1 MSIYHIIH
9 ASKYLSLQKNYI
21 MKNKHILFLLLISL
35 ISISSCTM
43 EKRHYQSGYYI
54 DWKKNVNNSVAERV
68 IPSDLEKINAKTIN
82 PSQFLASANDDI
94 ILTNSSNTDFSTLKS
109 EKNTS
114 DVKASEKTQT
124 KLTVK
129 EKIKV
134 VKAVN
139 KMKKAAKRGDADGI
153 PTVLLFVLAVLLPPL
168 AVGLVTDWDLEQTLI
183 SLGLTFLCWLP
194 GIIHAIIVVNRNR
207 SY

>member
-1 MSIYHIIH
+1 
-9 ASKYLSLQKNYI
+9 
-21 MKNKHILFLLLISL
+21 MKNKHLLFLLLISF
-35 ISISSCTM
+35 IGISSCTL

-54 DWKKNVNNSVAERV
+54 DWKKNVNNTAAERV

-82 PSQFLASANDDI
+82 SSQFSASTNEDI
-94 ILTNSSNTDFSTLKS
+94 ILISSNNSENSTFKS
-109 EKNTS
+109 EKNTRE
-114 DVKASEKTQT
+114 VKASEKAPS

-129 EKIKV
+129 DKIKV
-134 VKAVN
+134 VKAVK

-183 SLGLTFLCWLP
+183 SLGLTFLFWLP
-194 GIIHAIIVVNRNR
+194 GIIYAIIVVDRNR
-207 SY
+207 GY

>member
-1 MSIYHIIH
+1 
-9 ASKYLSLQKNYI
+9 

-54 DWKKNVNNSVAERV
+54 DWKKNAKNTAAERTTPTNV
-68 IPSDLEKINAKTIN
+68 ERINAKTIETT
-82 PSQFLASANDDI
+82 PFSASANEDI
-94 ILTNSSNTDFSTLKS
+94 ILNSSSNSDFSAFKS

-114 DVKASEKTQT
+114 DVKASEKAQS

-129 EKIKV
+129 DKIKV

-207 SY
+207 GY

>member
-1 MSIYHIIH
+1 
-9 ASKYLSLQKNYI
+9 
-21 MKNKHILFLLLISL
+21 MKNKHLLFLLLISL
-35 ISISSCTM
+35 IGISSCTM

-54 DWKKNVNNSVAERV
+54 DWKNNSKNTAVERTKTDNV
-68 IPSDLEKINAKTIN
+68 DKINSKTIDQ
-82 PSQFLASANDDI
+82 SQFSASTNEDI
-94 ILTNSSNTDFSTLKS
+94 ILTSSKTSEVAAIKT
-109 EKNTS
+109 EKNS
-114 DVKASEKTQT
+114 NDVKAADKAQT

-129 EKIKV
+129 DKVKV

-139 KMKKAAKRGDADGI
+139 KMKKAAKRSDADGI

-183 SLGLTFLCWLP
+183 SLGLTILCWLP
-194 GIIHAIIVVNRNR
+194 GIIHAIIVVDRNR

>member
-9 ASKYLSLQKNYI
+9 AAKYLSLQKNYI
-21 MKNKHILFLLLISL
+21 MKNKHLLFLLLISF
-35 ISISSCTM
+35 IGISSCTL

-54 DWKKNVNNSVAERV
+54 DWKNNVKNTAAERV
-68 IPSDLEKINAKTIN
+68 IPLDLEKINAKTIN
-82 PSQFLASANDDI
+82 PSQFSASTNEDI
-94 ILTNSSNTDFSTLKS
+94 ILTTSKNSEVSIIKS
-109 EKNTS
+109 EKNIS
-114 DVKASEKTQT
+114 DVKASEKAQS

-129 EKIKV
+129 DKIKV

-183 SLGLTFLCWLP
+183 SLGLTILCWLP
-194 GIIHAIIVVNRNR
+194 GIIHAIIVVDRNR
-207 SY
+207 RY

>member
-1 MSIYHIIH
+1 
-9 ASKYLSLQKNYI
+9 

-54 DWKKNVNNSVAERV
+54 DWKNNSKNTAAERTS
-68 IPSDLEKINAKTIN
+68 PSNREKINSKT
-82 PSQFLASANDDI
+82 SDQYQLSASTNEDI
-94 ILTNSSNTDFSTLKS
+94 ILISSNNSENSTFKS

-114 DVKASEKTQT
+114 EVKSSEKAPS

-129 EKIKV
+129 DKIKV
-134 VKAVN
+134 AKAVN

-153 PTVLLFVLAVLLPPL
+153 PTVVLFILAVLLPPL

-183 SLGLTFLCWLP
+183 SVGLTFLCWFP
-194 GIIHAIIVVNRNR
+194 GIVHAIIVVSRAR
-207 SY
+207 P

>member
-1 MSIYHIIH
+1 M
-9 ASKYLSLQKNYI
+9 QKNYI

-54 DWKKNVNNSVAERV
+54 DWKNNVKNTAAERTTPTN
-68 IPSDLEKINAKTIN
+68 IERINAKTIETT
-82 PSQFLASANDDI
+82 PFSASANEDI
-94 ILTNSSNTDFSTLKS
+94 ILTTSNNSDISTFKT

-114 DVKASEKTQT
+114 DVKASEKAQS

-129 EKIKV
+129 DKIKA

-139 KMKKAAKRGDADGI
+139 KMKKATKRSDADGI

-183 SLGLTFLCWLP
+183 SVGLTFLCWLP
-194 GIIHAIIVVNRNR
+194 GIVHAIIVVSRAR
-207 SY
+207 P

>member
-1 MSIYHIIH
+1 
-9 ASKYLSLQKNYI
+9 
-21 MKNKHILFLLLISL
+21 MKNKHLLFLLLISL

-54 DWKKNVNNSVAERV
+54 DWKNNVKNTAVERTTPTNIERINS
-68 IPSDLEKINAKTIN
+68 KTIETT
-82 PSQFLASANDDI
+82 QFSASTNEDI
-94 ILTNSSNTDFSTLKS
+94 ILTTSKTSEVSIIKT

-114 DVKASEKTQT
+114 DVKASEKAQS

-129 EKIKV
+129 DKIKA

-139 KMKKAAKRGDADGI
+139 KMKKATKRGDADGI
-153 PTVLLFVLAVLLPPL
+153 PTAVLFILAFLLPPI

-183 SLGLTFLCWLP
+183 SVGLTFLCWLP
-194 GIIHAIIVVNRNR
+194 GIVHAIIVVSRAR
-207 SY
+207 P

>member
-1 MSIYHIIH
+1 
-9 ASKYLSLQKNYI
+9 

-54 DWKKNVNNSVAERV
+54 DWKNNVKNTVTERTSPTN
-68 IPSDLEKINAKTIN
+68 IERINAKTIETT
-82 PSQFLASANDDI
+82 QFSASANEDI
-94 ILTNSSNTDFSTLKS
+94 ILTNSKNSDISTFKT

-114 DVKASEKTQT
+114 DVKASEKAQS

-129 EKIKV
+129 DKIKV

-153 PTVLLFVLAVLLPPL
+153 PTAVLFILAFLLPPI

-183 SLGLTFLCWLP
+183 SVGLTFLCWLP
-194 GIIHAIIVVNRNR
+194 GIVHAIIVVSRAR
-207 SY
+207 P

>member
-1 MSIYHIIH
+1 
-9 ASKYLSLQKNYI
+9 

-54 DWKKNVNNSVAERV
+54 DWKNNVKNTAAERTTPTN
-68 IPSDLEKINAKTIN
+68 IERINAKTIETT
-82 PSQFLASANDDI
+82 PFSASTNEDI
-94 ILTNSSNTDFSTLKS
+94 ILTTSTNSDISTFKT

-114 DVKASEKTQT
+114 DVKASEKAQS

-129 EKIKV
+129 DKIKV

-139 KMKKAAKRGDADGI
+139 KMKKATKRSDADGI

-183 SLGLTFLCWLP
+183 SVGLTFLCWLP
-194 GIIHAIIVVNRNR
+194 GIIHAIIVVDRNR
-207 SY
+207 GY

>member
-1 MSIYHIIH
+1 
-9 ASKYLSLQKNYI
+9 
-21 MKNKHILFLLLISL
+21 
-35 ISISSCTM
+35 M

-54 DWKKNVNNSVAERV
+54 DWKKNVNNSVADRV